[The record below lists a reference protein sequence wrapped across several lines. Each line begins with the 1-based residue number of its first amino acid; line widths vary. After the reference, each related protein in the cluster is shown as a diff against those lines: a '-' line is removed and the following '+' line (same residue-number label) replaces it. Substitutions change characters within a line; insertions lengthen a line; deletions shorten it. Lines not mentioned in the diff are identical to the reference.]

1 MIKILQQYQYPILYP
16 LRHED
21 FVHSK
26 WTKRGSN
33 KNKLQEP
40 PFSFSKRWM
49 IKTLASRE

>member
-40 PFSFSKRWM
+40 PLLIFEKM
-49 IKTLASRE
+49 DDQNTGK